1 MYLLRVMDNIG
12 HSCRQNIPNHEHPQ
26 RFAKTPSPWQ
36 GSITPLI
43 NMSGWGEIGFQF
55 LPLTFV
61 TLRHF
66 FPKPFQE
73 IYSNKRLF
81 GKVNFVTHAIR
92 RLCNQISGF
101 LLDIMYMNICQWY
114 DNRCY
119 IDDCIWDN
127 TGTFG
132 TVWSLS
138 QNIFP
143 WNIRWLEGCVRS
155 DVRIWNDTCC
165 ILSLCM
171 IIKWVFTRKHYCW
184 FVIRGGFSQCGK
196 YYKC

>member
-1 MYLLRVMDNIG
+1 MWRRGGGVLSIATPTPLCNSKNNPWPDSSDEIRLTVRVNVKQIQHVFNSKARYWYACKEMSPMYLLRVMDNIG

-55 LPLTFV
+55 LPLIFV
-61 TLRHF
+61 ILRHF
-66 FPKPFQE
+66 FPKSFQE
-73 IYSNKRLF
+73 IYSIKRLF

-119 IDDCIWDN
+119 IDDCI
-127 TGTFG
+127 
-132 TVWSLS
+132 
-138 QNIFP
+138 
-143 WNIRWLEGCVRS
+143 
-155 DVRIWNDTCC
+155 
-165 ILSLCM
+165 
-171 IIKWVFTRKHYCW
+171 
-184 FVIRGGFSQCGK
+184 
-196 YYKC
+196 